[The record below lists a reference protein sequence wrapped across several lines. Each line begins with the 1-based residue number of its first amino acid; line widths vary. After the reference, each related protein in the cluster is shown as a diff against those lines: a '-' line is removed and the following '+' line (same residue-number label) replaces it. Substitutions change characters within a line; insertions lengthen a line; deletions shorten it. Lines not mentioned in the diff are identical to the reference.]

1 MELKFGER
9 EEKLRAEVRQFLKE
23 ALPEDRREI
32 GLGTRDESAF
42 QVARVFND
50 ALAKRGWIAPAWPR
64 EYGGLGASIYEQM
77 VFNEELGYASA
88 PDTGTRG
95 FGVGM
100 IGPTLIVHASEEQK
114 RHYLPKITSGEHI
127 WCQGYSE
134 PSAGSDLAAL
144 QTRAVRDGD
153 DYVINGQKIWTSG
166 GHRANQMFC
175 LVRTD
180 PDAPKHRGI
189 SFLLIDDIKNTPGL
203 TIRLGATSAHRQPQP
218 VADLLQARH
227 VLGMAVHA
235 NDSKMPLGGVRDRHE
250 NIGDGH
256 IGYAG
261 FEAFMAHPAVRD
273 VPFLLEVPGLDNK
286 GPLINMADRH
296 HFNEVFFEDVR
307 VPARNL
313 IGEENRG
320 WYVGMTLLDF
330 ERSGI
335 GTTAGQRRTLE
346 ELAQSLKNGPADRRQ
361 KHRTKLADFVVAN
374 NVGKYLGYRIGWMQS
389 KGTHPNYEASVIK
402 IYQSE
407 LGQRIYNFGVNML
420 GLSGQLRPEEPR
432 APLGGGLPENYIT
445 SVPSTI
451 YSGTNEIQRNIIA
464 TRGLGLP
471 RD

>member
-1 MELKFGER
+1 MELKFGQK
-9 EEKLRAEVRQFLKE
+9 EEALRQELRAFLK
-23 ALPEDRREI
+23 
-32 GLGTRDESAF
+32 GQLGEGPRHDMGVGGRGDDFE
-42 QVARVFND
+42 Q
-50 ALAKRGWIAPAWPR
+50 ALAFNRALGERGWIAPAWPK

-77 VFNEELGYASA
+77 VFSEELGYAAA

-100 IGPTLIVHASEEQK
+100 IGPTLIVHGNEEQK
-114 RHYLPKITSGEHI
+114 KRYLPKIQSGEHI

-134 PSAGSDLAAL
+134 PGAGSDLASL
-144 QTRAVRDGD
+144 QTRATRDGD

-203 TIRLGATSAHRQPQP
+203 TIR
-218 VADLLQARH
+218 
-227 VLGMAVHA
+227 
-235 NDSKMPLGGVRDRHE
+235 
-250 NIGDGH
+250 
-256 IGYAG
+256 
-261 FEAFMAHPAVRD
+261 
-273 VPFLLEVPGLDNK
+273 
-286 GPLINMADRH
+286 PLINMANRH

-307 VPARNL
+307 VPARNMV
-313 IGEENRG
+313 GEENRG

-335 GTTAGQRRTLE
+335 GGTASQRRTLE
-346 ELAQSLKNGPADRRQ
+346 ELAAQLRAGSRDHREQ
-361 KHRTKLADFVVAN
+361 YRTKLADLVVAN
-374 NVGKYLGYRIGWMQS
+374 NVGKYLGYRIGYMQQA
-389 KGTHPNYEASVIK
+389 GQHPNYEASVIK

-420 GLSGQLRPEEPR
+420 GLGGQLRPEEPK
-432 APLGGGLPENYIT
+432 APLGGALPENYLV

-451 YSGTNEIQRNIIA
+451 YSGTNEIQRNVIA

-471 RD
+471 RG

>member
-1 MELKFGER
+1 MDFQDTP
-9 EEKLRAEVRQFLKE
+9 EETAFRSQVRDFIEQNLPSDWTPPVGGPGAIYDDPERAEFMKVWRK
-23 ALPEDRREI
+23 
-32 GLGTRDESAF
+32 S
-42 QVARVFND
+42 
-50 ALAKRGWIAPAWPR
+50 LAQRGWIAPHWPK
-64 EYGGLGASIYEQM
+64 EYGGAGMSPGEQFI
-77 VFNEELGYASA
+77 FNEEMARHRA
-88 PDTGTRG
+88 PAEGG
-95 FGVGM
+95 MGVQM
-100 IGPTLIVHASEEQK
+100 IGPTLILYGTDEQK
-114 RHYLPKITSGEHI
+114 KEHLPGITSGEVT

-134 PSAGSDLAAL
+134 PGAGSDLAAL

-153 DYVINGQKIWTSG
+153 DYILNGQKIWTSG

-203 TIRLGATSAHRQPQP
+203 TIR
-218 VADLLQARH
+218 
-227 VLGMAVHA
+227 
-235 NDSKMPLGGVRDRHE
+235 
-250 NIGDGH
+250 
-256 IGYAG
+256 
-261 FEAFMAHPAVRD
+261 
-273 VPFLLEVPGLDNK
+273 
-286 GPLINMADRH
+286 PLINMADRH

-346 ELAQSLKNGPADRRQ
+346 ELTKVLKDGPADRRE
-361 KHRTKLADFVVAN
+361 KYRTRLADFVVAN

-389 KGTHPNYEASVIK
+389 NGTHPNYEASVIK

-407 LGQRIYNFGVNML
+407 LGQRIYNFGLNVL
-420 GLSGQLRPEEPR
+420 GLSGQLRPEDPK
-432 APLGGGLPENYIT
+432 APLSGGLPENYLT

-471 RD
+471 RG